1 MRRSYRRPGRFR
13 RQQPYPPEEP
23 RKFGRD
29 NSQLT
34 KKGKILRFLQ
44 SPIERST
51 QTKPRKPVMLPPAL
65 LLVVAVG
72 AALLLAFRPPLPALA
87 ARPIVAAAGGK
98 PAPTEAAATA
108 RWLAA
113 QNTWGV
119 LSTISSDLSG
129 APFGNVVSYSDGV
142 PGESHGIP
150 YFYLTTLDP
159 TARDALEDERT
170 SFTLSEFP
178 LGTCGKIDPENPTC
192 AKLTLTGK
200 IWPKKHFLLNILK
213 WRVNPSWPKN
223 HHFQIFKLEIK
234 NIFLIDWFGGPK
246 PISPTEYLEYEKNR
260 ALLKSS

>member
-200 IWPKKHFLLNILK
+200 VQTNCIHGTMIIHLLFIYLFL
-213 WRVNPSWPKN
+213 
-223 HHFQIFKLEIK
+223 FC
-234 NIFLIDWFGGPK
+234 FG
-246 PISPTEYLEYEKNR
+246 SD
-260 ALLKSS
+260 

>member
-1 MRRSYRRPGRFR
+1 MRPIHPHPAFCSSSLSATGKGPIKRRRRAGQQVPLPHDRTTAKARSHQERIMR
-13 RQQPYPPEEP
+13 
-23 RKFGRD
+23 
-29 NSQLT
+29 
-34 KKGKILRFLQ
+34 
-44 SPIERST
+44 SPAC
-51 QTKPRKPVMLPPAL
+51 LA
-65 LLVVAVG
+65 
-72 AALLLAFRPPLPALA
+72 AALLLLALRLPAPAVAGRPLV
-87 ARPIVAAAGGK
+87 ARDRK
-98 PAPTEAAATA
+98 PAPSEAAATA

-178 LGTCGKIDPENPTC
+178 LGTCGKVDPENPTC

-200 IWPKKHFLLNILK
+200 VITTYIHHKMIVHFLYFPAAYICLTL
-213 WRVNPSWPKN
+213 
-223 HHFQIFKLEIK
+223 
-234 NIFLIDWFGGPK
+234 
-246 PISPTEYLEYEKNR
+246 
-260 ALLKSS
+260 A